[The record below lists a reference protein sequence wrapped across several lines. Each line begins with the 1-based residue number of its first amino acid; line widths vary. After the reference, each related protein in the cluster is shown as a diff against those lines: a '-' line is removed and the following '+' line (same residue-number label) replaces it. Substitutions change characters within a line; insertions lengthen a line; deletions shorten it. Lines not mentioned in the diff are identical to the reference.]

1 MWGRVIF
8 ERVLYMKLR
17 KMTAL
22 LSAVCLLF
30 TCSAC
35 ASDNPWGIVPSGQ
48 DPDHIEISLPEIE
61 QETETVA
68 ETIAETEPAQV
79 DPNGET
85 YILFTSDVHC
95 GVDEGFGY
103 AGVYQIRQNLEAQ
116 GYNTV
121 LVDDGDAIQG
131 EAVGMMTQGEAIIDI
146 MNATGYDIAVPG
158 NHEFDYGVDRFLELA
173 GMADYPYLSC
183 NFNSEGELVLEPYAI
198 VTFGD
203 IDIGFVGV
211 TTPETLTTTNP
222 AVFENEDGEF
232 IYDFMNDDDG
242 TAVYEAVQ
250 NAVDAVREEGA
261 DLVYVIGHMGEYSD
275 SEPWTASDII
285 SHTTG
290 IDVFLDGHS
299 HDTDEF
305 TVTDADGIEVTRC
318 APGTKLE
325 CIGYS
330 HISADGE
337 IIETGLWT
345 WTGSI
350 SIPDLIGIDN
360 EVAAVVNGELDELTG
375 ILEGVVATSSVDLTI
390 SDPAET
396 DENGAPVR
404 MVRSAETNLGD
415 LTADALRDQTGADI
429 AFVNGGGIRIS
440 IPAGD
445 VTYGDIYA
453 VFPFNNQ
460 VCVIEASGQQILDAL
475 EWGVHLLPDE
485 FGGFFQTSGLSYE
498 VDCSVES
505 GCTEDEYE
513 MFTGVNGERRVS
525 NVMVGEEPIDPDASY
540 TVAGSDYLLLYSGNG
555 YSMFADCTVINRS
568 AVIDSDALINYI
580 SDTLGGV
587 IGEEYSD
594 PYGQGRITIN

>member
-1 MWGRVIF
+1 M
-8 ERVLYMKLR
+8 
-17 KMTAL
+17 
-22 LSAVCLLF
+22 
-30 TCSAC
+30 
-35 ASDNPWGIVPSGQ
+35 
-48 DPDHIEISLPEIE
+48 E
-61 QETETVA
+61 QETEPAA
-68 ETIAETEPAQV
+68 ETAAETEPVQAA
-79 DPNGET
+79 PNGET

-121 LVDDGDAIQG
+121 LVDDGDAVQG
-131 EAVGMMTQGEAIIDI
+131 EPIGMMTQGEAIIDI
-146 MNATGYDIAVPG
+146 MNATGYDVAIPG
-158 NHEFDYGVDRFLELA
+158 NHEFDYGVDRFMELVQ
-173 GMADYPYLSC
+173 MADYPYLSC
-183 NFNSEGELVLEPYAI
+183 NFNQDGELVLEPYTI
-198 VTFGD
+198 ISCGD
-203 IDIGFVGV
+203 LNIGFVGV
-211 TTPETLTTTNP
+211 TTPETLTSTEP
-222 AVFENEDGEF
+222 EIFEDENGEY
-232 IYDFMNDDDG
+232 IYDFLNDEDG

-250 NAVDAVREEGA
+250 NAVDAVRADGA

-305 TVTDADGIEVTRC
+305 TVSDEDGVDVTRC

-330 HISADGE
+330 HISADGQ

-345 WTGSI
+345 WSESI

-360 EVAAVVNGELDELTG
+360 DVAALVGQELDSLDSV
-375 ILEGVVATSSVDLTI
+375 LEGVVAVSSVDLVI
-390 SDPAET
+390 NDPSQT
-396 DENGAPVR
+396 DENGSPVR
-404 MVRSAETNLGD
+404 IVRSAETNLGD
-415 LTADALRDQTGADI
+415 LAADALRDQTGAQI
-429 AFVNGGGIRIS
+429 AFVNGGGIRMS

-445 VTYGDIYA
+445 VTYGDIYT

-460 VCVIEASGQQILDAL
+460 VCVVEVTGQQILDAL
-475 EWGVHLLPDE
+475 EWGVHLLPGE
-485 FGGFFQTSGLSYE
+485 FGGFFQVSGLSYE

-513 MFTGVNGERRVS
+513 MCTGITGARRVS
-525 NVMVGEEPIDPDASY
+525 NVMVGEDPIDPEAVY
-540 TVAGSDYLLLYSGNG
+540 TVAGADYFMIYSGNG

-580 SDTLGGV
+580 TDTLGGN
-587 IGEEYSD
+587 IGDEYSD
-594 PYGQGRITIN
+594 PYGQGRIVITE

>member
-1 MWGRVIF
+1 MKIRKLLAAVTAVGC
-8 ERVLYMKLR
+8 VL
-17 KMTAL
+17 
-22 LSAVCLLF
+22 
-30 TCSAC
+30 AC
-35 ASDNPWGIVPSGQ
+35 TSCAADNPWGINPSGE
-48 DPDHIEISLPEIE
+48 DPDHIEISLPEME
-61 QETETVA
+61 QETEPAA
-68 ETIAETEPAQV
+68 ETAAETEPVQAA
-79 DPNGET
+79 PNGET

-121 LVDDGDAIQG
+121 LVDDGDAVQG
-131 EAVGMMTQGEAIIDI
+131 EPIGMMTQGEAIIDI
-146 MNATGYDIAVPG
+146 MNATGYDVAIPG
-158 NHEFDYGVDRFLELA
+158 NHEFDYGVDRFMELVQ
-173 GMADYPYLSC
+173 MADYPYLSC
-183 NFNSEGELVLEPYAI
+183 NFNQDGELVLEPYTI
-198 VTFGD
+198 ISCGD
-203 IDIGFVGV
+203 LNIGFVGV
-211 TTPETLTTTNP
+211 TTPETLTSTEP
-222 AVFENEDGEF
+222 EIFEDENGEY
-232 IYDFMNDDDG
+232 IYDFLNDEDG

-250 NAVDAVREEGA
+250 NAVDAVRADGA

-305 TVTDADGIEVTRC
+305 TVSDEDGVDVTRC

-330 HISADGE
+330 HISADGQ

-345 WTGSI
+345 WSENI

-360 EVAAVVNGELDELTG
+360 DVAALVGQELDSLDSV
-375 ILEGVVATSSVDLTI
+375 LEGVVAVSSVDLVI
-390 SDPAET
+390 NDPSQT
-396 DENGAPVR
+396 DENGSPVR
-404 MVRSAETNLGD
+404 IVRSAETNLGD
-415 LTADALRDQTGADI
+415 LAADALRDQTGAQI
-429 AFVNGGGIRIS
+429 AFVNGGGIRMS

-445 VTYGDIYA
+445 VTYGDIYT

-460 VCVIEASGQQILDAL
+460 VCVVEVTGQQILDAL
-475 EWGVHLLPDE
+475 EWGVHLLPGE
-485 FGGFFQTSGLSYE
+485 FGGFFQVSGLSYE
-498 VDCSVES
+498 VSCSVES

-513 MFTGVNGERRVS
+513 MCTGITGARRVS
-525 NVMVGEEPIDPDASY
+525 NVMVGEDPIDPEAVY
-540 TVAGSDYLLLYSGNG
+540 TVAGADYFMIYSGNG

-580 SDTLGGV
+580 TDTLGGN
-587 IGEEYSD
+587 IGDEYSD
-594 PYGQGRITIN
+594 PYGQGRIVITE